1 MVIWRMHSASE
12 NHPHHLHI
20 TVWTHHLV
28 NNSSLIN
35 EVCESSSYKMAE
47 SVVAK
52 MLKYLPLRNYLNA
65 ASAPQSAFI
74 TPSKSIQEDVS
85 FTRMTT
91 GYFGHP
97 DSQLYRR
104 GKPLLEVLC
113 AATWP
118 VPRTVIESIFEETA
132 DLNAIL
138 DGLSPFVHCDTE
150 TNNLQ
155 QRIDGWLEWL
165 SDVHRAGEEFWV
177 DVKSGHNRFA
187 ALFLK
192 FCANK
197 SISIEHAEQDYL
209 V

>member
-1 MVIWRMHSASE
+1 
-12 NHPHHLHI
+12 
-20 TVWTHHLV
+20 
-28 NNSSLIN
+28 
-35 EVCESSSYKMAE
+35 
-47 SVVAK
+47 
-52 MLKYLPLRNYLNA
+52 
-65 ASAPQSAFI
+65 
-74 TPSKSIQEDVS
+74 
-85 FTRMTT
+85 MTT

-104 GKPLLEVLC
+104 RKPLLEVLC

-118 VPRTVIESIFEETA
+118 VPRTVIESIFEDTA

-138 DGLSPFVHCDTE
+138 DGLSTFVHFDTE

-209 V
+209 VCISNLFLVILYVVIIHCVNRESMGQLISTCAQEVFDPTPMRFARLMRRQG